1 MTKPHLVHYTR
12 GGPWHGYL
20 KQGYVPEWM
29 QELTGMLAGGN
40 PRAVAEAN
48 LLSKDSI
55 AHLSV
60 SYREKADG
68 DETK

>member
-1 MTKPHLVHYTR
+1 MDKLVHYTR

-20 KQGYVPEWM
+20 NQGYVPEWM
-29 QELTGMLAGGN
+29 SELRDMLAGSN
-40 PRAVAEAN
+40 PRARAEVA

-60 SYREKADG
+60 SYRESDNGK
-68 DETK
+68 ESS